1 MIVYIPKHG
10 RYVAG
15 CMLKVRC
22 YHNICKSS
30 VLTCNEGIICTF
42 ASSPCLAAFE
52 EPMRSLESF
61 AGRHLEALSQIFGLS
76 RWEMSVCY
84 PKMSMARG
92 WRFLRKD
99 LSCGHFNEQDFVEG

>member
-1 MIVYIPKHG
+1 
-10 RYVAG
+10 
-15 CMLKVRC
+15 MLKVRC

-30 VLTCNEGIICTF
+30 VLTCNEGINCTF